1 METVNIHAAKTQL
14 SRLVEAAAAGQE
26 IIIARAGKPVAKL
39 VPLSGPAVRPRRI
52 LGAMAGRLR
61 IPEDFDAPLPDA
73 VLDSFEGR

>member
-1 METVNIHAAKTQL
+1 METINIHAAKTQL

-26 IIIARAGKPVAKL
+26 IIIARAGRPVAKL
-39 VPLSGPAVRPRRI
+39 VPLSGPTVRPRRI

-61 IPEDFDAPLPDA
+61 VPEGFDAPLPHA

>member
-1 METVNIHAAKTQL
+1 METINIHAAKTQL

-39 VPLSGPAVRPRRI
+39 VPLSGPADRPRRI
-52 LGAMAGRLR
+52 LGAMADRLR
-61 IPEDFDAPLPDA
+61 IPEDFDAPLPDT

>member
-1 METVNIHAAKTQL
+1 MEKFNIHAAKTHL

-39 VPLSGPAVRPRRI
+39 VPLSGPAVRTRRI
-52 LGAMAGRLR
+52 LGAMAGKLQIR
-61 IPEDFDAPLPDA
+61 EDFDAPLPDA